1 MKLLTF
7 LSIASI
13 VIAGG
18 TLELTGVSVN
28 DEIQFNFTVGS
39 SNEEIMLTGVSEQNA
54 VFINRNDDGSCHHES
69 ASVLCG
75 YSLTGDSKTLKQSDS
90 RFSNNW
96 YTGNWATDDFTIGTK
111 TLKQMPFGLSKP
123 EVVNITTNSGKVV
136 LTGLKSSFGYGLST
150 NSSDISDHSFIKHL
164 VDTDTIDR
172 SLFSVH
178 PLKKTAAGQLQW
190 RFLYGGVDQAK
201 YGRVSTLS
209 LTPPRGAS
217 ALIGSIPLRN
227 MYLETGDSIERLT
240 DGSDYS
246 VDLRYSY
253 SAVTDL
259 KVPSSVWK
267 KLASSLKLTPATGPY
282 GTSSGP
288 CVSEATLVFEFS
300 DVVKIR
306 IPLKDLQSTTSGET
320 CSMRMYGG
328 SSETNFF
335 FGPALMEYIYA
346 VYDVDKFEVSIA
358 QMEHNEDTAISS
370 VGKNAQLP
378 DGKVTRAESSSTSP
392 ESKSTPKENH
402 SNPVN
407 LALSL
412 IVLSTMIQTLLFF

>member
-54 VFINRNDDGSCHHES
+54 VFINRNDDGSCHHEL

-75 YSLTGDSKTLKQSDS
+75 YSLTGDLKTLKQSDS

-150 NSSDISDHSFIKHL
+150 NSLDISDHSFIKHL

-178 PLKKTAAGQLQW
+178 PLKKL
-190 RFLYGGVDQAK
+190 L
-201 YGRVSTLS
+201 L
-209 LTPPRGAS
+209 AS
-217 ALIGSIPLRN
+217 RSGDFFMEALIKQNMAVCLHYCSPL
-227 MYLETGDSIERLT
+227 LEEHLRL
-240 DGSDYS
+240 SDRS
-246 VDLRYSY
+246 HS
-253 SAVTDL
+253 
-259 KVPSSVWK
+259 
-267 KLASSLKLTPATGPY
+267 
-282 GTSSGP
+282 
-288 CVSEATLVFEFS
+288 
-300 DVVKIR
+300 
-306 IPLKDLQSTTSGET
+306 ET
-320 CSMRMYGG
+320 C
-328 SSETNFF
+328 
-335 FGPALMEYIYA
+335 
-346 VYDVDKFEVSIA
+346 
-358 QMEHNEDTAISS
+358 
-370 VGKNAQLP
+370 
-378 DGKVTRAESSSTSP
+378 TS
-392 ESKSTPKENH
+392 KL
-402 SNPVN
+402 VIR
-407 LALSL
+407 LSG
-412 IVLSTMIQTLLFF
+412 